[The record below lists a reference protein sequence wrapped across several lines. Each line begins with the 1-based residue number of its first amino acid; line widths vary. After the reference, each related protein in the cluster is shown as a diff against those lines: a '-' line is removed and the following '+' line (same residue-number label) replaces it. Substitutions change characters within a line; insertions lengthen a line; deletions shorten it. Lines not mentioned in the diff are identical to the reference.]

1 MKKEI
6 EASLK
11 SIETENYIDRVF
23 YRPIGY
29 KIAKSL
35 IGTGITPNAVTIVS
49 IFVGIA
55 AGVFWIFPYSIT
67 FALLG
72 ILSLVVANILDC
84 VDGQLARLTGIKSEV
99 GRILDGIAGDL
110 WFVMIYLAIIY
121 RTSNDFSTHFDI
133 SLNTSLW
140 IFWSVALISS
150 YSHLNQAALTDY
162 YKTLHLFFVSKEK
175 GKEFENSE
183 SIKERLKTMPK
194 GINRFITILY
204 LPYTRN
210 QERQTPHLQ
219 KLLADLKNQYGADIP
234 EEVRISF
241 REKSGKL
248 MKLIDWMTFNGRS
261 IVLFLSAIFNV
272 IWLYFIW
279 DIVVL
284 NILKRVIRV
293 RHEKMCRTFER

>member
-35 IGTGITPNAVTIVS
+35 TDTGVTPNLITIIS
-49 IFVGIA
+49 IFIGIA
-55 AGVFWIFPYSIT
+55 SGILWYFPYNIT

-72 ILSLVVANILDC
+72 IAALIIANILDC

-110 WFVMIYLAIIY
+110 WFVMIYIAFVH
-121 RTSNDFSTHFDI
+121 RSNIEF
-133 SLNTSLW
+133 NTW
-140 IFWSVALISS
+140 IFWIVAALSGW
-150 YSHLNQAALTDY
+150 SHLNQAALTDY

-183 SIKERLKTMPK
+183 SIKIRLETMPK

-204 LPYTRN
+204 LPYTKN

-219 KLLADLKNQYGADIP
+219 KLLANIKLKYGSEIP
-234 EEVRISF
+234 EDVRLSF
-241 REKSGKL
+241 RKGSGNL

-261 IVLFLSAIFNV
+261 IILFIAVLTNTV
-272 IWLYFIW
+272 WLYFIW
-279 DIVVL
+279 DIIVL
-284 NILKRVIRV
+284 NILKRIIRV
-293 RHEKMCRTFER
+293 RHEKMCQSFEY